1 MKKVDVHRA
10 WAPPNASWTPW
21 VKPVLFAHLDED
33 QKPEPLPHPPPR
45 IETDL
50 IAPLTE
56 SQSASAGDPHPYRR
70 SQRVRDVA
78 LVIDLPGAESTLLG
92 AWLAGHGFRPV
103 PLYNAVPDPL
113 GVVELSSLSKKLID
127 AAHTLADLPDDAPP
141 AFMLDA
147 KRMGPGA
154 RLTPGKFDNRSICFA
169 SDFPSPNA
177 LWDAGIRR
185 AVLIRNDLDCPAADL
200 APILFTWKER
210 NIEILLLRAD
220 VAGPVTPLRVT
231 RPSLWDRTN
240 HWFDSKFLRR
250 RASGAF
256 GGVIPEPAGG

>member
-10 WAPPNASWTPW
+10 WAPPEAAWTPW

-33 QKPEPLPHPPPR
+33 RMPAPLPAPPSW

-50 IAPLTE
+50 VLPLAEGKT
-56 SQSASAGDPHPYRR
+56 AGADEPHPYRR
-70 SQRVRDVA
+70 SHRLRDVA
-78 LVIDLPGAESTLLG
+78 LVVDLPGEEGTLLG
-92 AWLAGHGFRPV
+92 AWLTGHGFRPV

-113 GVVELSSLSKKLID
+113 GVVALSSIMETLVD
-127 AAHTLADLPDDAPP
+127 AVPALADLPADAPP
-141 AFMLDA
+141 AFLLDA

-154 RLTPGKFDNRSICFA
+154 RLTPGRFDNRSICFPA
-169 SDFPSPNA
+169 DFPSPNT

-185 AVLIRNDLDCPAADL
+185 AVLVRNDMDCPAADL

-210 NIEILLLRAD
+210 AMEILLLRAD
-220 VAGPVTPLRVT
+220 NDDPVTPLRVA

-250 RASGAF
+250 RDGGAF